1 MLKDVV
7 EQGEQVIAGPERAMP
22 RVRKTRAIKRPTW
35 SDVKANL
42 AMMDRIGL
50 VALIRDLYNL
60 DALNRRALQARFS
73 PSSTIVDQYR
83 RLVRAAVFPDPLS
96 QRPVRLRD
104 ATATIR
110 QYTRATGDVAGTID
124 LMLEFVEAGTEQAA
138 DLGYGDDAYFT
149 ALEHKVNEVVRL
161 LNDVPTNER
170 RPLTE
175 RVCRLGAYQG
185 AIGWGYDDFLAD
197 VAAKVAAREDRSRR
211 PRAGRGGRTD
221 GRAG

>member
-1 MLKDVV
+1 MADP
-7 EQGEQVIAGPERAMP
+7 ARAMP
-22 RVRKTRAIKRPTW
+22 RARKTDAPKRPTW

-42 AMMDRIGL
+42 ATMDRSGL
-50 VALIRDLYNL
+50 VALIRDLYDL

-73 PSSTIVDQYR
+73 PNDTTVDQYR

-110 QYTRATGDVAGTID
+110 QYARATGDVAGTID
-124 LMLEFVEAGTEQAA
+124 LMLAFVEAGTEQAA
-138 DLGYGDDAYFT
+138 DLGYGDDTYFT

-161 LNDVPTNER
+161 LNEVSMSER
-170 RPLTE
+170 RALTE
-175 RVCRLGAYQG
+175 RIARLGAYQG
-185 AIGWGYDDFLAD
+185 AIGWGYGDFLAD
-197 VAAKVAAREDRSRR
+197 VSANVAARKDPSSRRRPRRSRR
-211 PRAGRGGRTD
+211 SD

>member
-1 MLKDVV
+1 M
-7 EQGEQVIAGPERAMP
+7 ASPERATH
-22 RVRKTRAIKRPTW
+22 RARKTDAAKRPTW
-35 SDVKANL
+35 SDVKAHL

-50 VALIRDLYNL
+50 MALIRDLYDL
-60 DALNRRALQARFS
+60 DVLNRRALHARFTPNS
-73 PSSTIVDQYR
+73 ATVDQYR

-96 QRPVRLRD
+96 QRPIRLRD

-110 QYTRATGDVAGTID
+110 EYARATGDVVGTIH

-138 DLGYGDDAYFT
+138 DLGYGDDVYFT

-161 LNDVPTNER
+161 LNEVPNNER

-175 RVCRLGAYQG
+175 RICRLGRYQG
-185 AIGWGYDDFLAD
+185 AIGWGYGDFLAD

-211 PRAGRGGRTD
+211 PRARRGGRND

>member
-22 RVRKTRAIKRPTW
+22 CERKTRAIERPTW

-50 VALIRDLYNL
+50 VALIRDLYDL

-73 PSSTIVDQYR
+73 PSSTMVDQYR

-110 QYTRATGDVAGTID
+110 QYTWATGDVAGTID

-149 ALEHKVNEVVRL
+149 ALEHKVKEILRL
-161 LNDVPTNER
+161 LNELPNGDR
-170 RPLTE
+170 RRLTD
-175 RVCRLGAYQG
+175 RIVRLGAYQD
-185 AIGWGYDDFLAD
+185 AIGWGYGDFLAD
-197 VAAKVAAREDRSRR
+197 VATKVAARGDRSSR
-211 PRAGRGGRTD
+211 PRTRRTHRSD
-221 GRAG
+221 ERAG

>member
-1 MLKDVV
+1 M
-7 EQGEQVIAGPERAMP
+7 AGPERAMP
-22 RVRKTRAIKRPTW
+22 RARKTDAPKRPTW

-50 VALIRDLYNL
+50 MALIRDLYDL

-73 PSSTIVDQYR
+73 PNSTTVDQYR

-110 QYTRATGDVAGTID
+110 QYARATGDVAGTID

-149 ALEHKVNEVVRL
+149 SLERNVNEILRL
-161 LNDVPTNER
+161 LNELPNGDR
-170 RPLTE
+170 RGLTD
-175 RVCRLGAYQG
+175 RIARLGAYRN
-185 AIGWGYDDFLAD
+185 AIGWGYGDFLAD
-197 VAAKVAAREDRSRR
+197 VAAKVAARGDRSSR
-211 PRAGRGGRTD
+211 PRPRRSRQSD

>member
-1 MLKDVV
+1 M
-7 EQGEQVIAGPERAMP
+7 AGPDRTMP
-22 RVRKTRAIKRPTW
+22 RARRTDAPKRPTW

-50 VALIRDLYNL
+50 VALIRDLYDL

-73 PSSTIVDQYR
+73 PNSTTVDQYR

-110 QYTRATGDVAGTID
+110 HYARATGDMAGTID

-149 ALEHKVNEVVRL
+149 ALEHKVKEILRL
-161 LNDVPTNER
+161 LNEVPNSER
-170 RPLTE
+170 RALTE
-175 RVCRLGAYQG
+175 RIARLGAYQD
-185 AIGWGYDDFLAD
+185 AIGWGLVTF
-197 VAAKVAAREDRSRR
+197 SRMS
-211 PRAGRGGRTD
+211 PQE
-221 GRAG
+221 